1 MFRSCWMG
9 EVVTFTDPR
18 SSIVPPGVTL
28 PRVPNSNGEQDEEEV
43 DKDPYGGDKIGQE
56 MTR

>member
-1 MFRSCWMG
+1 MG